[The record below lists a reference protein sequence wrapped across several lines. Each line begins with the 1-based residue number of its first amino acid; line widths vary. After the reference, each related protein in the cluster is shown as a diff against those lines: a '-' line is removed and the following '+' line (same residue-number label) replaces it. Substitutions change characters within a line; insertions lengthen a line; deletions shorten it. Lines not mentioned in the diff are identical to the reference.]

1 MYLHLGADMIVLEK
15 DIIGI
20 FDLDNTTQSKITR
33 GFLEKSEKAG
43 RIVHVGSDI
52 PKTFAV
58 CGERVYLTQIASQ
71 TLMKRAKNSS
81 MEEIR

>member
-20 FDLDNTTQSKITR
+20 FDLDNTTVSKITR
-33 GFLEKSEKAG
+33 RFLEKNEKAG
-43 RIVHVGSDI
+43 RCTLVGSDI
-52 PKTFAV
+52 PRTFV
-58 CGERVYLTQIASQ
+58 ICRDGVYLTQIASQ
-71 TLMKRAKNSS
+71 TLMKRAKNSL